1 VGKDRTGMHSFLYK
15 FNFKYFNFV
24 PMKPTSAAVL
34 HFVEDFGL
42 MNSEGIVDFMA
53 DIEFKTGTTISK
65 IKSEV
70 FILSVNPKSVDS
82 VNLLNA
88 EISELDFPV
97 MFQSGREVFSYIE
110 DACLIIIGNN
120 AEKGDYVVSIFPEKS
135 VKTTK

>member
-1 VGKDRTGMHSFLYK
+1 
-15 FNFKYFNFV
+15 
-24 PMKPTSAAVL
+24 MKPTSAAVL
-34 HFVEDFGL
+34 HFIEDFEL
-42 MNSEGIVDFMA
+42 MNSEGIVNFIA
-53 DIEFKTGTTISK
+53 DIEFKTGATISK

-82 VNLLNA
+82 VNLLNT

-135 VKTTK
+135 LKAAR